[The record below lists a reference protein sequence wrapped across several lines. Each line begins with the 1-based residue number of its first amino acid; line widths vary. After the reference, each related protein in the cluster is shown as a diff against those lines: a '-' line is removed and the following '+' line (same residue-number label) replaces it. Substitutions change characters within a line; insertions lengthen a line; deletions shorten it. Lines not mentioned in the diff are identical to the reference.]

1 MGTTMSPIP
10 TTFTMIATASTE
22 TDNLTCLPY
31 REPQQPVD
39 CYDDDEE
46 SLCPP
51 DEETTTASSAD
62 ESEDRVS
69 DLNASVSSLALE
81 DVFVPTPTP
90 TETAVT
96 KTTAGKKRGRNVR
109 FAEETVTESIDAVA
123 TEIVPAQQQ
132 WWTRDE
138 LKTTQR
144 SFVFAVKRQELG
156 MRQAKQE
163 EQQDAY
169 DSLLLDGSSSRCR
182 KRRKTVRSQ
191 VISTIAAVRDYEV
204 VTQTETPLEML
215 SQLLERYTAPSVFE
229 ASQRAKALEKVP
241 TAAVAPKTVMAKKTS
256 PSTSPVLP
264 TVSEL
269 VKVSSAAMAKKTT
282 NLYSLHS
289 SCSSLFASARATNEN
304 NNNNFSLQNSS
315 LAA

>member
-1 MGTTMSPIP
+1 MG
-10 TTFTMIATASTE
+10 
-22 TDNLTCLPY
+22 
-31 REPQQPVD
+31 
-39 CYDDDEE
+39 
-46 SLCPP
+46 
-51 DEETTTASSAD
+51 
-62 ESEDRVS
+62 
-69 DLNASVSSLALE
+69 
-81 DVFVPTPTP
+81 PTP

-123 TEIVPAQQQ
+123 TETVPAQQQ

-204 VTQTETPLEML
+204 VTQTETPSEML

-229 ASQRAKALEKVP
+229 ASQRAKALEKV
-241 TAAVAPKTVMAKKTS
+241 TTVVAPNTVMAKKT
-256 PSTSPVLP
+256 PTSPVLP

-304 NNNNFSLQNSS
+304 NNFSLQNSS
-315 LAA
+315 SALAA